1 MICRRDLGR
10 RHSFWPVSA
19 AASPCEQQQ
28 YFRSQLPATSENQ
41 EERGGRPTGTAQ
53 FNLQLQR
60 QQARFAHPSSPTDIY
75 VYLEFMCAEGG
86 REGGRENLR
95 ERNDEGRRDWAIPLS
110 SFLFGLREREEREGV
125 WGQAR
130 QSKAILASSSAFICC
145 GGLVCVCGSSNMLG
159 RERERG
165 EMPWLLQWVGG
176 RYTPTLHIS
185 VYLANMY
192 SLTTKINAYLRGQNA
207 KLIKNTIIYDT

>member
-86 REGGRENLR
+86 REGGRER
-95 ERNDEGRRDWAIPLS
+95 EPTGEEWRRKKRLS
-110 SFLFGLREREEREGV
+110 YPTFLFSFR
-125 WGQAR
+125 
-130 QSKAILASSSAFICC
+130 F
-145 GGLVCVCGSSNMLG
+145 
-159 RERERG
+159 ERERG
-165 EMPWLLQWVGG
+165 ERGRVGASKAKQSNTGKQQCFYLLWWPCVCVWEQQYAG
-176 RYTPTLHIS
+176 
-185 VYLANMY
+185 
-192 SLTTKINAYLRGQNA
+192 
-207 KLIKNTIIYDT
+207 